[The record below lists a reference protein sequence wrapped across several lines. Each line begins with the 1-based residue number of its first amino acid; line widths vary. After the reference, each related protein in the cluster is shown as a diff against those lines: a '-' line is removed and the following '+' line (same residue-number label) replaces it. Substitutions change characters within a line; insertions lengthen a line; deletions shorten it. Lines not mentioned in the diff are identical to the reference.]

1 MGVSVKRLM
10 VLVLFISSF
19 VVPAEAASILSCKEP
34 TAKVH
39 EPLKLKKPKA
49 IAKKIPSAFT
59 ISTNCGEIL
68 IKTVGKKA
76 PETLT
81 DLAFISNSKFY
92 DISFCHRLTTQ
103 GLFVLQCGD
112 PTATGGGGPNFKFKD
127 ENLPAKDEPANY
139 PKGTVAMANSGPN
152 TNGSQFFLV
161 YEDTQLPPNYTIW
174 GKITKGL
181 DLVQAI
187 AALKAYKPQN
197 DGKNYY
203 APDGYPVQP
212 VQIYKIRAK

>member
-1 MGVSVKRLM
+1 MGVSVKKVM
-10 VLVLFISSF
+10 VVLFFMSLF
-19 VVPAEAASILSCKEP
+19 VAPAEAAPTLNCKEP

-39 EPLKLKKPKA
+39 EPLKLKKPKT
-49 IAKKIPSAFT
+49 IAKKLASTFT
-59 ISTNCGEIL
+59 ISTNCGEIV

-76 PETLT
+76 PETIS
-81 DLAFISNSKFY
+81 DLAFIANSKFY
-92 DISFCHRLTTQ
+92 DDSFCHRLTTQ
-103 GLFVLQCGD
+103 GLYVLQCGD

-127 ENLPAKDEPANY
+127 ENLPLKDEPANY

-161 YEDTQLPPNYTIW
+161 YQDTQLPPKYTIW

-181 DLVQAI
+181 DVVEAI
-187 AALKAYKPQN
+187 AAQKAYKPQS

>member
-1 MGVSVKRLM
+1 MKKLM
-10 VLVLFISSF
+10 IAVLFLSLFSA
-19 VVPAEAASILSCKEP
+19 PAQAATPLNCKQP

-39 EPLKLKKPKA
+39 EPLKLKKPKVV
-49 IAKKIPSAFT
+49 AKKLASTFT
-59 ISTNCGEIL
+59 ISTNCGDIV

-76 PETLT
+76 PETIT
-81 DLAFISNSKFY
+81 DLAFLANSKFF
-92 DISFCHRLTTQ
+92 DNSFCHRLTTQ

-112 PTATGGGGPNFKFKD
+112 PTATGTGGPGFMFND
-127 ENLPAKDEPANY
+127 ENKPLKDEPANY
-139 PKGTVAMANSGPN
+139 PKGTVAMANSGAN

-161 YEDTQLPPNYTIW
+161 YQDTQLPPNYTIW

-181 DLVQAI
+181 DLIQAI
-187 AALKAYKPQN
+187 ADQRAYKPQS

-212 VQIYKIRAK
+212 VQIYKIRTK